1 MTKPISLTNEHLA
14 SVASLE
20 QMCFSEPWSEAAL
33 SLLCREGGVGVVIPD
48 GESET
53 AKAYGGMTVV
63 LDEGSIT
70 NIAVRPDVRRQGLG
84 RAVVEALLDRAR
96 SLGVTDVY
104 LEVRLSNEPAIAL
117 YRALGFDVV
126 GTRKNFYKQPTEDA
140 YTMHRHEDA
149 PQ

>member
-1 MTKPISLTNEHLA
+1 MNKPVRLTSDHLRA
-14 SVASLE
+14 VASLE
-20 QMCFSEPWSEAAL
+20 QLCFAEPWSEDAL

-63 LDEGSIT
+63 LDESSIT

-140 YTMHRHEDA
+140 YTMHRHENA

>member
-1 MTKPISLTNEHLA
+1 MNKPTELTAEHLTA
-14 SVASLE
+14 VALLE
-20 QMCFSEPWSEAAL
+20 QQCFAEPWSEAAL

-48 GESET
+48 ESGTT

-70 NIAVRPDVRRQGLG
+70 NIAVRPDLRRQGLG
-84 RAVVEALLDRAR
+84 RAVVEALLERSRA
-96 SLGVTDVY
+96 LGVTDVY
-104 LEVRLSNEPAIAL
+104 LEVRVSNEAAISL
-117 YRALGFDVV
+117 YRSLGFAVV
-126 GTRKNFYKQPTEDA
+126 GTRKNFYKQPTEHA

>member
-1 MTKPISLTNEHLA
+1 MTKPIRLTNEHLA

-126 GTRKNFYKQPTEDA
+126 GTRKNFYKQPNEDA

>member
-33 SLLCREGGVGVVIPD
+33 SLLCREGGVGVVVPD

-84 RAVVEALLDRAR
+84 RAVVEALLERSR

-117 YRALGFDVV
+117 YRSLGFEVV
-126 GTRKNFYKQPTEDA
+126 GTRKNFYKQPNEDA

>member
-84 RAVVEALLDRAR
+84 RAVVEALLERSRA
-96 SLGVTDVY
+96 LGVTDVY

-117 YRALGFDVV
+117 YRSLGFEVV
-126 GTRKNFYKQPTEDA
+126 GTRKNFYKQPNEDA